1 MDWKALKQFIL
12 MEKSSIHSTFHIT
25 NYDPEIWPVAHTVN
39 DTGHTTLSLLLKPD
53 SYPNNL

>member
-1 MDWKALKQFIL
+1 
-12 MEKSSIHSTFHIT
+12 MEKSSIRSTFNIT